1 MVPRRR
7 RRGTV
12 LCFASLRPKWKQR
25 TVPRRRRR
33 GTFLCFAFMLASYVV
48 RSEAVRCGDV
58 VKCVSFS
65 FTYKIASLLCA
76 LSSLEYKSSINLHVV
91 FILSMIFHHFDPYR
105 VPYMTPTQFFRP
117 LLESSIELAYFFSFY
132 AWFFIILTPIEYH
145 TWPPP
150 NFSPSPWICYRI
162 CLLFSFYA
170 WVFIILTPYRVP

>member
-1 MVPRRR
+1 MFQDTRWSQKILNKSWQILARPKWKQRKVPRRR

-76 LSSLEYKSSINLHVV
+76 LSSLEYKSSINLHVI

-105 VPYMTPTQFFRP
+105 VPYMTPTQFFALSLN
-117 LLESSIELAYFFSFY
+117 LLSNWHI
-132 AWFFIILTPIEYH
+132 FFILCMIFHHFDPL
-145 TWPPP
+145 
-150 NFSPSPWICYRI
+150 
-162 CLLFSFYA
+162 
-170 WVFIILTPYRVP
+170 